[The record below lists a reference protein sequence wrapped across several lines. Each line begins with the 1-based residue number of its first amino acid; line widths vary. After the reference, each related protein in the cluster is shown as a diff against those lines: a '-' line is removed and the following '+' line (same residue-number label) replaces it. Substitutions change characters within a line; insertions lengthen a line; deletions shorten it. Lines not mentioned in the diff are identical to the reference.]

1 MAGRRPKPTQLK
13 ILAGNPGGRPLNKN
27 EPQPEKGLPQPPEWL
42 KVFPIAIET
51 WDSEGGILED
61 IRVMTKADWG
71 VLAMRCYVYSQLVEL
86 ALDVKQEGRTMNH
99 QKVDMLGNEFY
110 ESKHNPK
117 VKQIDTLLKE
127 YRTYGSLLGLDPSA
141 RSKLSVGKKP
151 KEKSAWEKLG

>member
-1 MAGRRPKPTQLK
+1 MPGRKPKSTRIKL
-13 ILAGNPGGRPLNKN
+13 ITGNPGGRPLNKN
-27 EPQPEKGLPQPPEWL
+27 EPQPEAGLPDPPEWL
-42 KVFPIAIET
+42 NAFPIAIET
-51 WDSEGGILED
+51 WNDEGKTLED

-86 ALDVKQEGRTMNH
+86 ALDVKKEGRTFEH

-117 VKQIDTLLKE
+117 VKQIDNLLKE

-141 RSKLSVGKKP
+141 RSKLSVGSKP
-151 KEKSAWEKLG
+151 KEKSPWEKLG